1 MSILNSIIRKIKS
14 TVNNDIRDGIEKAI
28 YNAGNV
34 KKTVVCDELPENL
47 EQLKALPGADLKD
60 PYAVAAMTVFALC
73 RFDKDEEAAIE
84 MLNYLKGPRP
94 LTNME
99 ISFIRDR
106 FMDGVDYVPRS
117 YLNGTSPD
125 NDYTPTVPYS
135 ITVYEL
141 KPSRLSIDDGYLRIY
156 VKSSGADSERFIDL
170 RLKPSTEQW
179 FLWEFAGILSG
190 IRIPKSQNA
199 WA

>member
-1 MSILNSIIRKIKS
+1 MSILDSLIRKIKS
-14 TVNNDIRDGIEKAI
+14 TISNDIRNDIKNAV

-34 KKTVVCDELPENL
+34 TKTMVYDALPENL
-47 EQLKALPGADLKD
+47 EQLTALPGADMKD
-60 PYAVAAMTVFALC
+60 PYAVAAMTVLALC
-73 RFDKDEEAAIE
+73 QFDKNEEAAVE

-106 FMDGVDYVPRS
+106 FMDGVDYIPRS

-125 NDYTPTVPYS
+125 NDYTPSVPYS

-141 KPSRLSIDDGYLRIY
+141 KPSRLSIDEGYLRIY
-156 VKSSGADSERFIDL
+156 IRSSGADSERFIDL